1 MIELAKTLS
10 SKIVEGLRLIKV
22 IKSGKADTRQAYQ
35 SAPHGIESAP
45 AESEEVVALYSYT
58 EKRGEPVIV
67 GYLNKRAVVNA
78 GETKVYSTDAEGEE
92 QIAIKLTADGKIKIA
107 GDSDFAVRF
116 TELEKGFKELK
127 DDLNSFVKTYN
138 SHTHPFTGAPPG
150 GAATTSKTTQTG
162 SSSSAEISDAKVED
176 VQIKGK

>member
-78 GETKVYSTDAEGEE
+78 GETKVYSTDADGEE
-92 QIAIKLTADGKIKIA
+92 QIAIKLTSDGKIQIA

-116 TELEKGFKELK
+116 TELEKGFNELK
-127 DDLNSFVKTYN
+127 SDLNSLIQSYN
-138 SHTHPFTGAPPG
+138 AHTHPFTGLAPG
-150 GAATTSKTTQTG
+150 TAGSTSKTPKTG